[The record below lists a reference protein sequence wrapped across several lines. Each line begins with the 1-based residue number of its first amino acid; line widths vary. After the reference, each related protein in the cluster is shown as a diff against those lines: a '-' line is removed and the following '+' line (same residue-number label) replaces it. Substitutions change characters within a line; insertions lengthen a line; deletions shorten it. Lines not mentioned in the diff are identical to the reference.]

1 MTTRLQSA
9 ACGTNNIDFAPLSGG
24 HGPLEAL
31 IAFAVGQFS
40 LLTVWYQRDRQRR
53 RLGELDGR
61 LLDDIGVSR
70 AAAVHEAA
78 KQPWEA

>member
-1 MTTRLQSA
+1 MTNRLQPA
-9 ACGTNNIDFAPLSGG
+9 ACGTNNIGFAPLSGD

-31 IAFAVGQFS
+31 VAFAVGQFT
-40 LLTVWYQRDRQRR
+40 LLTLWNQRARQRR

-70 AAAVHEAA
+70 AAAVREAA